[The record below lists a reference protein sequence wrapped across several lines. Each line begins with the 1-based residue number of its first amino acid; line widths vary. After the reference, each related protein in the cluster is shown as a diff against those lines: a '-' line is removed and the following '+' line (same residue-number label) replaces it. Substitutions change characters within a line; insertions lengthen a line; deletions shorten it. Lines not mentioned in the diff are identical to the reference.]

1 LEERIMNP
9 GRCYGRAIAV
19 FSSALAL
26 LVAAYS
32 ANGAVTVYT
41 FSDTTLFNTAGSG
54 TISGSFDFDPLAP
67 FAITTFDVTTSTG
80 TGAELPV
87 FTGYDYTAA
96 DSTASYS
103 TNGYYA
109 GISFV
114 RDDGTGALD
123 FYVNAPLGTDPTYNV
138 TNSSETLYTGGFAG
152 SEEIVDY
159 REGNTGTLTASQ
171 VPEPT
176 AAASLV
182 LALTGCVLRRGRRSA
197 VPKADV

>member
-1 LEERIMNP
+1 MSL
-9 GRCYGRAIAV
+9 GYCYRRAIAV

-26 LVAAYS
+26 LVAAHS

-41 FSDTTLFNTAGSG
+41 FSDTALFNTAGSG
-54 TISGSFDFDPLAP
+54 AISGSFDFDPLAP

-87 FTGYDYTAA
+87 YTGFEYTAA
-96 DSTASYS
+96 TSTASYS
-103 TNGYYA
+103 TNGFYA
-109 GISFV
+109 TVGLV

-123 FYVNAPLGTDPTYNV
+123 FYVNAPLGTDPTYSI

-152 SEEIVDY
+152 SEEIIDY

-171 VPEPT
+171 VPEPS
-176 AAASLV
+176 AAALLI

-197 VPKADV
+197 APKADL